1 MNSDELLNRGVV
13 DVIVRKDLEAK
24 LAKGKKLR
32 VKLGIDPT
40 GSDLHIGHS
49 VVLRKLRQF
58 QDAGHT
64 AILLIGD
71 YTAKIGD
78 PTGKSE
84 TRVML
89 SEKEIKENMKHY
101 VEQAS
106 KVLDIDK
113 IELRHNSEWFEKMSM
128 ADIIE
133 LTAKKTVNQM
143 LQREDFKNR
152 FKKDEDISTVELLYP
167 MMQGY
172 DSVMLESD
180 IEIGGT
186 DQLFN
191 MLVGRDLQ
199 KKFGKEI
206 IQGVITVPILEG
218 LDGIEKMSKSYDNYI
233 GLTESGKEIFG
244 KTMSLPD
251 ELITKY
257 FELAT
262 TISLEEIEEIKKALK
277 EGENPRNLKVRL
289 AKEIVTLYHDTSAA
303 DQAEKEFTEIFKNK
317 GLPDKIDLV
326 KLKESKWNI
335 VDLLAETGLTT
346 SKSEARRL
354 VEGGGVKLD
363 GEKISSIEETIDI
376 SKEKLLQAGKRKFLK
391 VLSDAK

>member
-1 MNSDELLNRGVV
+1 
-13 DVIVRKDLEAK
+13 
-24 LAKGKKLR
+24 
-32 VKLGIDPT
+32 
-40 GSDLHIGHS
+40 
-49 VVLRKLRQF
+49 
-58 QDAGHT
+58 
-64 AILLIGD
+64 
-71 YTAKIGD
+71 
-78 PTGKSE
+78 
-84 TRVML
+84 
-89 SEKEIKENMKHY
+89 
-101 VEQAS
+101 
-106 KVLDIDK
+106 
-113 IELRHNSEWFEKMSM
+113 
-128 ADIIE
+128 
-133 LTAKKTVNQM
+133 
-143 LQREDFKNR
+143 
-152 FKKDEDISTVELLYP
+152 
-167 MMQGY
+167 MQGY